1 MRSRDSQARHPR
13 LARAAL
19 VVGTSRVAARRASG
33 TGGFGLRLLHLDATP
48 VLRHLLVGLKR
59 AGIERAVITLDVKSN
74 ALAASLQADP
84 MLAGASSTSARHA
97 LRRLTHARRPLGMKL
112 EFCTVTGSGAQSG
125 LATLRASSVVNA
137 ASHFCANEPILL
149 VANQLYDPARL

>member
-48 VLRHLLVGLKR
+48 VLRHLLLGLKR

-84 MLAGASSTSARHA
+84 MLA
-97 LRRLTHARRPLGMKL
+97 GMKL

>member
-1 MRSRDSQARHPR
+1 MRLLVNTRGATRTLPARDLDRSPLATLAARAYARPASGPLCSPPVWPQVPRVRAGSTRMRSRDSQARHPR

-48 VLRHLLVGLKR
+48 VLRHLLLGLKR

-84 MLAGASSTSARHA
+84 MLAGASSLPH
-97 LRRLTHARRPLGMKL
+97 
-112 EFCTVTGSGAQSG
+112 VTPSDA
-125 LATLRASSVVNA
+125 
-137 ASHFCANEPILL
+137 
-149 VANQLYDPARL
+149 